1 MFTIHISNNE
11 YPSSVY
17 DWIFFRNQTVKK
29 ALWNREKKN
38 YENKTILQK
47 KRWKKKPSVSHSRAE
62 VNHGCNEKL
71 FSLSL
76 TKI

>member
-1 MFTIHISNNE
+1 MKS
-11 YPSSVY
+11 
-17 DWIFFRNQTVKK
+17 R
-29 ALWNREKKN
+29 KKN

-47 KRWKKKPSVSHSRAE
+47 QRWKKKPSVSHSRAE

-76 TKI
+76 TKIQISRFVGFL